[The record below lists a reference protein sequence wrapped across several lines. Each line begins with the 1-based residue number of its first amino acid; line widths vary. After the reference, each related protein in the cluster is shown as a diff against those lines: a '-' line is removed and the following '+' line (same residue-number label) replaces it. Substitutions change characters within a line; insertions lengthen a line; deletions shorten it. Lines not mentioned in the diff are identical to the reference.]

1 MNKKAY
7 YNISDIVMMF
17 IAFAIIGI
25 FIAAGIYIFY
35 SHTIDVRTNEANI
48 LYNKLIKSIIFN
60 GNLREEVLSDYK
72 IYQEAGLNS
81 KILNNGEYYFKIEIF
96 ENENLIKKI
105 EEGNLGF
112 EVECFLESDKFPQC
126 QSKEFITINN
136 KYKIKILTASNQL
149 GRSI

>member
-25 FIAAGIYIFY
+25 FIEAGIYIFY
-35 SHTIDVRTNEANI
+35 SHTIDVRSNEADI
-48 LYNKLIKSIIFN
+48 LSDKLIKAIIKN
-60 GNLREEVLSDYK
+60 GNLKEEVLSDYK
-72 IYQEAGLNS
+72 IYQEAGLDP

-96 ENENLIKKI
+96 ENELIKKI

-112 EVECFLESDKFPQC
+112 EVECFLESDKFPKC
-126 QSKEFITINN
+126 QSKEFTTIDK